1 MKRKEKSLR
10 ADIYERITEKIVADL
25 EKGARPWIKPWSA
38 GRLEGRIT
46 RPLRHT
52 GEPYTGINVLLL
64 WSESLARSFE
74 APLWM
79 TYRQAR
85 RFARAKPA
93 QPSSIPAGSPRPKRI
108 PAAVR
113 SNAIS
118 RF

>member
-38 GRLEGRIT
+38 GRLNGRIT

-64 WSESLARSFE
+64 WSESLARGFE

-79 TYRQAR
+79 TYRQAQELGGQVSKGEKS
-85 RFARAKPA
+85 ATVVKYGTIEKENEDGDE
-93 QPSSIPAGSPRPKRI
+93 QRI
-108 PAAVR
+108 P
-113 SNAIS
+113 
-118 RF
+118 